1 MSFLDTIKTI
11 FSGGSL
17 IKEVG
22 DVVDKFVTTKEEK
35 AEAQRLIE
43 AAIHQHELALKDKA
57 MEAEKMILQDKQD
70 ARAMQVEALRQADL
84 FSKRYLYFLASFLVL
99 SAFVFGVGLMFYEVP
114 EENRRMVEMFA
125 DIFLFSGAVTVV
137 NFFFGSS
144 KSSTDKTSIIAEHNK
159 VKSN

>member
-1 MSFLDTIKTI
+1 MSFIDTLKTI

-17 IKEVG
+17 IKDVG

-43 AAIHQHELALKDKA
+43 AAIHQHELDLKDKA
-57 MEAEKMILQDKQD
+57 MEAEKMILQDKQN

-99 SAFVFGVGLMFYEVP
+99 SAFVFGIGLMFYEVP
-114 EENRRMVEMFA
+114 DKNRRMVEMFA

-144 KSSTDKTSIIAEHNK
+144 KGSDDKTSIIAENK
-159 VKSN
+159 KIKRD